1 MVFLLTLAV
10 VLSFICQTDP
20 QIFAQNPDV
29 TDDEAEVAVQS
40 DETALP
46 EDEQTAEEGSQE
58 SEQAAQEEVTK
69 EETQEKTQEAEAM
82 QAKNPGADEAGS
94 VSVQTI
100 LIDPETHFTVTCRF
114 YRTEDKS
121 EDPINTQILSENEIL
136 VKPQTPAASGENAD
150 KKKFLGWFREDGTE
164 FTAEDF
170 LKTGAQIA
178 GKQDGI
184 LTENVELDLFAKFSN
199 VHYVYYKTDKGEQG
213 RILHTEALADGE
225 KIIPV
230 SENYGYKAEVGYVF
244 AGWSEN
250 AEADQPDSEYTGS
263 STDGDFILYPVV
275 KKASWIRFVSNGGT
289 AVDPQ
294 LVSCGDK
301 SQKPSDPMK
310 AGYIFD
316 GWFTDEACS
325 QAYTFG
331 QTVETDLTLYG
342 KKH

>member
-1 MVFLLTLAV
+1 MTFLLTLAV

-20 QIFAQNPDV
+20 QIFAQSPDV

-46 EDEQTAEEGSQE
+46 EDEQTAEEGPQE
-58 SEQAAQEEVTK
+58 SKEAAQEEVTK
-69 EETQEKTQEAEAM
+69 EETQEETPVSETTQMQDTDADEHQGMVTKQETADSTEVSGNAETSS
-82 QAKNPGADEAGS
+82 DEAGS

-136 VKPQTPAASGENAD
+136 VKPQTPVASGENAD

-184 LTENVELDLFAKFSN
+184 SHRKC
-199 VHYVYYKTDKGEQG
+199 
-213 RILHTEALADGE
+213 
-225 KIIPV
+225 
-230 SENYGYKAEVGYVF
+230 
-244 AGWSEN
+244 
-250 AEADQPDSEYTGS
+250 
-263 STDGDFILYPVV
+263 
-275 KKASWIRFVSNGGT
+275 GT
-289 AVDPQ
+289 RSFCKVQ
-294 LVSCGDK
+294 
-301 SQKPSDPMK
+301 
-310 AGYIFD
+310 
-316 GWFTDEACS
+316 
-325 QAYTFG
+325 
-331 QTVETDLTLYG
+331 
-342 KKH
+342 

>member
-1 MVFLLTLAV
+1 MIMVYLLTLAV

-20 QIFAQNPDV
+20 QIFAQSPDV

-121 EDPINTQILSENEIL
+121 EDPINTQILSENEIP

-150 KKKFLGWFREDGTE
+150 
-164 FTAEDF
+164 
-170 LKTGAQIA
+170 
-178 GKQDGI
+178 
-184 LTENVELDLFAKFSN
+184 
-199 VHYVYYKTDKGEQG
+199 
-213 RILHTEALADGE
+213 
-225 KIIPV
+225 
-230 SENYGYKAEVGYVF
+230 
-244 AGWSEN
+244 
-250 AEADQPDSEYTGS
+250 
-263 STDGDFILYPVV
+263 
-275 KKASWIRFVSNGGT
+275 
-289 AVDPQ
+289 
-294 LVSCGDK
+294 
-301 SQKPSDPMK
+301 
-310 AGYIFD
+310 
-316 GWFTDEACS
+316 
-325 QAYTFG
+325 
-331 QTVETDLTLYG
+331 
-342 KKH
+342 